1 MFAGLAITIFAVASV
16 AALYVMARR
25 DHDAAM
31 AARARLLDSVVT
43 LFDEAELLIAA
54 DGFPFLTGRLPDRRQ
69 ITIELIPDTMVM
81 RRLPQLWLVVTLS
94 ETTKRARA
102 SFGALA
108 RPTGSEFYSRVDELP
123 ERIEPPP
130 GLDGSILI
138 RGNAPFGAVD
148 ANRAGEALRLLFADK
163 RVKEI
168 MVTPKGVRIV
178 RQASQGERG
187 AHLLLRQVRF
197 PLEAVQPDLVLTA
210 IEEADAMRDAL
221 DWAGAAPAKLSA

>member
-1 MFAGLAITIFAVASV
+1 L
-16 AALYVMARR
+16 
-25 DHDAAM
+25 
-31 AARARLLDSVVT
+31 
-43 LFDEAELLIAA
+43 
-54 DGFPFLTGRLPDRRQ
+54 
-69 ITIELIPDTMVM
+69 VM

-94 ETTKRARA
+94 ETAKRARP

-108 RPTGSEFYSRVDELP
+108 RPTGAEFYSRISELP

-130 GLDGSILI
+130 GLDSSILI
-138 RGNAPFGAVD
+138 RGNAALSGAS
-148 ANRAGEALRLLFADK
+148 AARAGEALHRLFADK
-163 RVKEI
+163 RVKEV

>member
-1 MFAGLAITIFAVASV
+1 VFACLAITIFAVASV
-16 AALYVMARR
+16 AALYVMAGR
-25 DHDAAM
+25 DHAAAM
-31 AARARLLDSVVT
+31 AARAKLLDSVVT
-43 LFDEAELLIAA
+43 LFDAAELRVAA
-54 DGFPFLTGRLPDRRQ
+54 DGFPVLTGRLPDRRR
-69 ITIELIPDTMVM
+69 ITVELIPDTMVM

-94 ETTKRARA
+94 EKTKRARP

-130 GLDGSILI
+130 GLDGSMLI

-148 ANRAGEALRLLFADK
+148 ADRAGEALSRLFADK

-178 RQASQGERG
+178 RQASQGELG

-197 PLEAVQPDLVLTA
+197 PLEAVQPELVLA
-210 IEEADAMRDAL
+210 AVEEADAMRHAL
-221 DWAGAAPAKLSA
+221 DWVSTAPAKLSA